1 MNIKDKIN
9 TNASLL
15 RFVHDRKHG
24 VGKLIMSS
32 SPSTRFDGSDI
43 DGLREDD
50 LPALTKY
57 LQVLQWCRLQW
68 DLVFVA
74 LQ

>member
-1 MNIKDKIN
+1 MR
-9 TNASLL
+9 ALL
-15 RFVHDRKHG
+15 NFVHDRKYG

-50 LPALTKY
+50 LPTLTKY
-57 LQVLQWCRLQW
+57 LQVLHWCRLRGN
-68 DLVFVA
+68 DVFVA
-74 LQ
+74 SQW